1 MKYVIFD
8 CDCTYGV
15 KGCDVDDGMALMY
28 LLADPDT
35 KLLGVTTTY
44 GNSREEIV
52 YEALMRLLKHLGRT
66 DIPVIR
72 GGNAEGVYN
81 SAASEFIASMSREY
95 EGRLSLLGT
104 GSTTNI
110 GGAYFRDPMVFP
122 RLREMVFMGGIT
134 EPLVFAKRIMDELN
148 FSCDPKATE
157 AMLTHGNNVSV
168 ITGNNCLK
176 VLFTKEDYERRFDG
190 TLPIVKF
197 IRSTTDYWF
206 DDNDDTYGIKG
217 FYNWDITAAA
227 YLLHPELFD
236 DVKVRCRIT
245 EETLKTGFLNPV
257 TEGET
262 CSLNLPCVQDEELF
276 KQNLFECLSRLSV
289 TREALEELKE

>member
-44 GNSREEIV
+44 GNSREDIV
-52 YEALMRLLKHLGRT
+52 FGALTRLLKNLGRT

-72 GGNAEGVYN
+72 GGSGRGAYT
-81 SAASEFIASMSREY
+81 SAASEFIVSMSREY

-110 GGAYFRDPMVFP
+110 GGAYFRDPEVFG

-134 EPLVFAKRIMDELN
+134 EPLVFAKRIMNELN
-148 FSCDPKATE
+148 FSCDPGATA
-157 AMLTHGNNVSV
+157 AMLTHGNRVSV

-190 TLPIVKF
+190 ALPIVKF
-197 IRSTTDYWF
+197 IRATTDYWF
-206 DDNDDTYGIKG
+206 DDNDDVYGIKG

-227 YLLHPELFD
+227 YLLHPELFE
-236 DVKVRCRIT
+236 DVMTCCRIT
-245 EETLKTGFLNPV
+245 EEKLVTGFLDPV
-257 TEGET
+257 PEGGT
-262 CSLNLPCVQDEELF
+262 CSLNIPVVRDEALF
-276 KQNLFECLSRLSV
+276 KQNLFACLSRLSV
-289 TREALEELKE
+289 TEEALEGLVE

>member
-28 LLADPDT
+28 LLTDQDT
-35 KLLGVTTTY
+35 QLLGITTTY

-52 YEALMRLLKHLGRT
+52 YKALTGLLKNLGRS

-72 GGNAEGVYN
+72 GGRSDGEYT
-81 SAASEFIASMSREY
+81 SAASGFIVSMSKEY
-95 EGRLSLLGT
+95 EGQLSLLGT

-110 GGAYFRDPMVFP
+110 GGAYFKDPEVFG
-122 RLREMVFMGGIT
+122 RFEKMVFMGGIT
-134 EPLVFAKRIMDELN
+134 EPLVFAKRMMNELN
-148 FSCDPKATE
+148 FSCDPRATE

-176 VLFTKEDYERRFDG
+176 VLFTREDYERRFDG

-197 IRSTTDYWF
+197 IRATTDYWF
-206 DDNDDTYGIKG
+206 DDNDDVYGIRG

-227 YLLHPELFD
+227 YLLHPELFE
-236 DVKVRCRIT
+236 DVHVRCRIT
-245 EETLKTGFLNPV
+245 EKSLRNGFLDPV
-257 TEGET
+257 SEGWN
-262 CSLNLPCVQDEELF
+262 CSLNLPRVKDAELF
-276 KQNLFECLSRLSV
+276 KQNLFACLSRVSL
-289 TREALEELKE
+289 AGEE